1 MLRAYESGTDSTAI
15 IIIMFSLDFLRHE
28 NKDGETEKKEISNH
42 LKPGYI
48 FSSDQSP
55 VGPV

>member
-1 MLRAYESGTDSTAI
+1 MPSICQAPVLRAYESGTDSIAI

-28 NKDGETEKKEISNH
+28 NKDGETEKEEISNH

-48 FSSDQSP
+48 LK
-55 VGPV
+55 

>member
-1 MLRAYESGTDSTAI
+1 MLRAYESGTDSIAI

-28 NKDGETEKKEISNH
+28 NKDGETEKEEISNH

-48 FSSDQSP
+48 LK
-55 VGPV
+55 